1 MYSMKPSEYFQ
12 RQCWIGAT
20 YTDALGWVAPEHRK
34 VLGYESLMWGSDY
47 PHLESAWPKTRE
59 SLQGLM
65 KGIPGNEVK
74 AMIATNAVECYS
86 LDTTKLAPT
95 VDRVGP
101 QAAEIIAA

>member
-1 MYSMKPSEYFQ
+1 
-12 RQCWIGAT
+12 
-20 YTDALGWVAPEHRK
+20 
-34 VLGYESLMWGSDY
+34 
-47 PHLESAWPKTRE
+47 
-59 SLQGLM
+59 M